1 MEGYV
6 PSVYLELANEDETSH
21 DLHHISTKV
30 SPKQQ
35 LSQERSPEPQERSPG
50 PQERSPELQELSPDS
65 QEQSPE
71 LQMRSHEP
79 QERSPEP
86 QERSPE
92 PQERSPEPQ
101 EQSLDPQE
109 QSPEPQ
115 ERSPELTDG
124 LVELEDETDDGSHDE
139 EECGLTYCQ
148 VLYSFDAGSDV
159 ELSVE
164 EGEWVWL
171 LKSHDRTGNS
181 EWWLVQKEG
190 GAKGF
195 VPANYLQSS

>member
-1 MEGYV
+1 M
-6 PSVYLELANEDETSH
+6 YLELANEDDASF
-21 DLHHISTKV
+21 KV
-30 SPKQQ
+30 SPKRQ
-35 LSQERSPEPQERSPG
+35 LSQKQLL
-50 PQERSPELQELSPDS
+50 ERSPEL
-65 QEQSPE
+65 
-71 LQMRSHEP
+71 

-92 PQERSPEPQ
+92 PQERSPELQ
-101 EQSLDPQE
+101 ERLPDPQE
-109 QSPEPQ
+109 QSPESQ
-115 ERSPELTDG
+115 ERSPESTDELVEVEDAVDG
-124 LVELEDETDDGSHDE
+124 LHDE
-139 EECGLTYCQ
+139 EESGLTYCQ
-148 VLYSFDAGSDV
+148 VLYSFDASSDV

-164 EGEWVWL
+164 EGKWVWL